1 MKIIGLTGGIA
12 SGKSTVAQHLGTLGA
27 IIVDADVISRTLSQ
41 PGGSMYDAIMH
52 TFGPEYRTENGQL
65 DRKKLGACVFADPA
79 QLAKL
84 NAISHPLIR
93 AEISRQ
99 IAQAR
104 EGGAPAVI
112 LDAPVLLESGMQDMV
127 QEVWLAVLPV
137 EEQISRVMAR
147 DGATKEAAQA
157 RIAAQWPLEEKKK
170 YADVCIDTSGTIADT
185 CRIVD
190 KIWIERVQNSGNGA
204 EKNEQEQ

>member
-12 SGKSTVAQHLGTLGA
+12 SGKSTVAQHLEKLGA
-27 IIVDADVISRTLSQ
+27 VIVDADAISRALSQ
-41 PGGSMYDAIMH
+41 PGGSMYNAIMH
-52 TFGPEYRTENGQL
+52 TFGAEYRAENGQL

-93 AEISRQ
+93 AEIGRP

-104 EGGAPAVI
+104 AGGTPAGI
-112 LDAPVLLESGMQDMV
+112 IDAPVLLESGMQDMV

-137 EEQISRVMAR
+137 EEQISRVMVR

-190 KIWIERVQNSGNGA
+190 EIWIERVQNSGNGA
-204 EKNEQEQ
+204 EKNE